1 MPDPNMMSVHLEGTP
16 RLADFRVARH
26 ILEGRCGDATLG
38 GDVAA
43 FLKPEEP
50 GDGVTIMLL
59 GKAPTFFIQDGDH
72 VHPLKLGIN
81 SVGRLPDNSVIIRD
95 ECVSRRHCAIV
106 VHKDGT
112 CELHDVASKNGTV
125 LNGSRIAYPTRI
137 APGDT
142 ITLCSRSIKF
152 LRQSDG

>member
-1 MPDPNMMSVHLEGTP
+1 MPDPNMMSVHLEGNP

-26 ILEGRCGDATLG
+26 LLHGLCGDATLG
-38 GDVAA
+38 GDVA
-43 FLKPEEP
+43 FLTPEDP
-50 GDGVTIMLL
+50 GDGVTVMFL

-72 VHPLKLGIN
+72 VHPLKIGIN
-81 SVGRLPDNSVIIRD
+81 SVGRLPDNHVIIRD

-112 CELHDVASKNGTV
+112 CELHDVASKNGTI
-125 LNGSRIAYPTRI
+125 LNGSRIAHPTRI
-137 APGDT
+137 TPGDT

-152 LRQSDG
+152 LRQTDS